1 MLPAFPAS
9 LTLCFGHLPAVLFA
23 GSRGCYRTLV
33 RLFQRLSSSL
43 LLSLLLQIS
52 HFLLEEM
59 LHVSFLLQI
68 YHQLPMDATNTCPSL
83 WRASRINFT
92 SHTSNDSFPERLWW
106 CLCCDV
112 CCSVWLRSDMIHC
125 SKWQMWQCDTWSK
138 GHHTAVGVISVLVIH
153 VATPHWQPYYAQ
165 LFNSILSLSGLL
177 HCVLISRLLDT
188 MSLWW
193 HQWWH
198 HSPLPH

>member
-33 RLFQRLSSSL
+33 RLFQCLSSSL

-92 SHTSNDSFPERLWW
+92 SHTSNASFPERLWW

-125 SKWQMWQCDTWSK
+125 SKWPMWHLEQRPPHSCRCHLSS
-138 GHHTAVGVISVLVIH
+138 GHSCGHTTLTTLLCPALQQYPVSVWFTALC
-153 VATPHWQPYYAQ
+153 
-165 LFNSILSLSGLL
+165 FN
-177 HCVLISRLLDT
+177 
-188 MSLWW
+188 
-193 HQWWH
+193 
-198 HSPLPH
+198 